1 MQTLIREAIRP
12 DIQAGAQADSVP
24 KQPVNSPTEPVM
36 RDVLVVFADAPEKRL
51 LRWLK
56 PGFRHCFVLMSG
68 GRAGE
73 WICLDPQSHR
83 VACDVWQ
90 YSVLF
95 DPEAHYRAR
104 GFDCVWV
111 SYPAEVPRRVRLGAF
126 TCVEFVK
133 RLLGISGFWIVTPHQ
148 LFCAIKR
155 AETKGYR
162 GRVFFSEKCS

>member
-1 MQTLIREAIRP
+1 MQTLIREAITP
-12 DIQAGAQADSVP
+12 ALAAA
-24 KQPVNSPTEPVM
+24 KQPVYPGANPPTEPVM

-68 GRAGE
+68 LRAGE

-83 VACDVWQ
+83 IACDVWQ

-95 DPEAHYRAR
+95 DPESHYRAR
-104 GFDCVWV
+104 GFDCIWV

-126 TCVEFVK
+126 TCVEFAK
-133 RLLGISGFWIVTPHQ
+133 RLLGISGFWIMTPHQ
-148 LFCAIKR
+148 LFCAIKC
-155 AETKGYR
+155 AETKGLLQAGKWPLY
-162 GRVFFSEKCS
+162 G